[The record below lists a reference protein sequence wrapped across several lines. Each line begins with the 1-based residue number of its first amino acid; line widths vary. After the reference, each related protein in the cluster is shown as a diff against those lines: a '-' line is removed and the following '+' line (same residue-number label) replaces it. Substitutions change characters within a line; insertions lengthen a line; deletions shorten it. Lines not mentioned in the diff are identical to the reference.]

1 MATLAFDLDGT
12 IYIDKRISP
21 ENAAAIN
28 RWRAAGNRAIISTG
42 RSIAAIRAAWA
53 DSGIEVDGAV
63 AFTGGAVTDAAFRPR
78 WSTLLDQGLFAE
90 VHELLRD
97 EPVRSYVTDL
107 DGDWLVVDNV
117 IDTSALHIPSI
128 PVRVADVVGKQV
140 VGLPT
145 YVPDDADRARLEPL
159 LRELIA
165 GRADLAPNLS
175 FLDIVPLGASKGS
188 GVRRFMELEPLDG
201 DVLYTI
207 GDSWNDISMHA
218 VADHATGFS
227 YSPPEVLDVVDRV
240 VDHLHELVDALLEVG
255 VGSD

>member
-12 IYIDKRISP
+12 IVFDRRISP
-21 ENAAAIN
+21 ENAAAIA
-28 RWRAAGNRAIISTG
+28 RWRAAGHRAIISTG

-53 DSGIEVDGAV
+53 GSGIEVDGAV
-63 AFTGGAVTDAAFRPR
+63 AFTGGAITDAEFRPR
-78 WSTLLDQGLFAE
+78 WSTLLDQSLFAE
-90 VHELLRD
+90 VYELLRD

-107 DGDWLVVDNV
+107 DGDWQVIDNV
-117 IDTSALHIPSI
+117 LDTSALHIPST
-128 PVRVADVVGKQV
+128 PVPVADIPSKQL

-159 LRELIA
+159 LRGLIA
-165 GRADLAPNLS
+165 GRADLAPNLG

-188 GVRRFMELEPLDG
+188 GVRRYMELEPLDG

-207 GDSWNDISMHA
+207 GDSWNDISMHL

>member
-63 AFTGGAVTDAAFRPR
+63 AFTGGAVTDGSFTPR
-78 WSTLLDQGLFAE
+78 WSSLLDQTL
-90 VHELLRD
+90 VMDVYELLRD
-97 EPVRSYVTDL
+97 ECVRAYVTDL
-107 DGDWLVVDNV
+107 DGDWQFIDNV
-117 IDTSALHIPSI
+117 ADTSDLHIPSTPI
-128 PVRVADVVGKQV
+128 LLESIADKSV
-140 VGLPT
+140 VGLPIF
-145 YVPDDADRARLEPL
+145 VPDDADRARLAPQ
-159 LRELIA
+159 LRGLIA
-165 GRADLAPNLS
+165 GRADLAPNLG
-175 FLDIVPLGASKGS
+175 FLDLVPIGASKGT
-188 GVRRFMELEPLDG
+188 GVRRFQEMEPLDG

-207 GDSWNDISMHA
+207 GDSWNDIPMHV

-240 VDHLHELVDALLEVG
+240 VDHLHELVDAVLG
-255 VGSD
+255 NH

>member
-12 IYIDKRISP
+12 IVIDQRISP

-28 RWRAAGNRAIISTG
+28 RWRAAGHRAIISTG
-42 RSIAAIRAAWA
+42 RSIAAIRAAWG

-63 AFTGGAVTDAAFRPR
+63 AFTGGAITDAAFEPR
-78 WSTLLDQGLFAE
+78 WSTLLDQSLFAE
-90 VHELLRD
+90 VYELLRD

-107 DGDWLVVDNV
+107 EGDWRVIDNV
-117 IDTSALHIPSI
+117 HDTSALHIPSVPI
-128 PVRVADVVGKQV
+128 LLEDVPGKQL
-140 VGLPT
+140 VGIPT

-159 LRELIA
+159 IRELID
-165 GRADLAPNLS
+165 GRADLAPNLG

-207 GDSWNDISMHA
+207 GDSWNDIPMHV
-218 VADHATGFS
+218 VADHATAFS
-227 YSPPEVLDVVDRV
+227 YSPPEVLASVHRV
-240 VDHLHELVDALLEVG
+240 VDHLHELIDAVLEDSAG
-255 VGSD
+255 